1 MTMKIH
7 PAQSMT
13 QLEGIQKKQKADAAE
28 KTGQAREGDKVAFSK
43 ELRQVQDKQND
54 PAVDAQRQARLQSV
68 KEQIAEGSYSPDAFK
83 VAESLL
89 KYITESR
96 NNG

>member
-1 MTMKIH
+1 MKIH
-7 PAQSMT
+7 PAQSMIK
-13 QLEGIQKKQKADAAE
+13 LEGIQKKQNADAAE
-28 KTGQAREGDKVAFSK
+28 KTGQAREGDKVVFSK

-89 KYITESR
+89 KYITESGH
-96 NNG
+96 NG